1 MLLLAPSKGQTFYP
15 VDPHPAAT
23 RPEFLEQSR
32 VLIDALA
39 RLDTGDLAKLMQ
51 LRNSSSPRSTCASSP
66 ACTACSGR
74 WT

>member
-1 MLLLAPSKGQTFYP
+1 MLLLAPSKGQTFDP

-39 RLDTGDLAKLMQ
+39 RLDTGDLAELMQ
-51 LRNSSSPRSTCASSP
+51 LSPTLADQTMAKIRFLSRIC
-66 ACTACSGR
+66 G
-74 WT
+74 